1 MAYVDKSTSK
11 FSGYTPKK
19 VKPSGKEGNIY
30 SGLEKDTTY
39 ENIGNRLDK
48 VNPYEFRKGMDY
60 ELTAMGISRLQES
73 TKEER
78 EKATEKVL
86 NNLEKLPNHYTATIT
101 YETLYRNVQG
111 TKPSFN
117 AWLKTEE
124 DMRMKETNQTYK
136 NDKMTALKESI
147 KRKVRKKLIEKKKV
161 KEQDDI
167 ENDFDADIE
176 KADKAAM
183 KGAKKTKSN
192 RFDKEREA
200 IENLLYYGSKG
211 KDSEFNKDNPAPKTI
226 YAKKDELLN
235 MYKTKFKGK
244 GQEGVDRYNEL
255 LVKENEKFLKT
266 LEKFVKKFGADGM
279 GNNVTLDKVYA
290 KQISKPNYEGKGRLS
305 DTIQLL
311 GSRLKEIE
319 KEEIADVTAAEGLR
333 REVAITDM
341 TRAQHIKLLEII
353 RDNGIS
359 LREGSLSIK
368 TYYEIAKAA
377 YLEGLANGMRI

>member
-1 MAYVDKSTSK
+1 
-11 FSGYTPKK
+11 KK
-19 VKPSGKEGNIY
+19 
-30 SGLEKDTTY
+30 
-39 ENIGNRLDK
+39 
-48 VNPYEFRKGMDY
+48 
-60 ELTAMGISRLQES
+60 A
-73 TKEER
+73 
-78 EKATEKVL
+78 
-86 NNLEKLPNHYTATIT
+86 
-101 YETLYRNVQG
+101 
-111 TKPSFN
+111 
-117 AWLKTEE
+117 
-124 DMRMKETNQTYK
+124 
-136 NDKMTALKESI
+136 
-147 KRKVRKKLIEKKKV
+147 
-161 KEQDDI
+161 
-167 ENDFDADIE
+167 
-176 KADKAAM
+176 
-183 KGAKKTKSN
+183 KSN

-290 KQISKPNYEGKGRLS
+290 KQVSKPNYEGKGRLS

-319 KEEIADVTAAEGLR
+319 KEEIADVTAAEELR

-359 LREGSLSIK
+359 LREGSLSVK
-368 TYYEIAKAA
+368 TYYEI
-377 YLEGLANGMRI
+377 